1 MEAPCHAVIIQK
13 KDVLEFWKE
22 KKWKR
27 AQNGKMYMKNNGT
40 YFNLDQWI
48 FCTTVYSSFVPLV
61 KGNVQQLFLE
71 SDLTIIFH

>member
-40 YFNLDQWI
+40 YSVRPKTW
-48 FCTTVYSSFVPLV
+48 PLF
-61 KGNVQQLFLE
+61 K
-71 SDLTIIFH
+71 